1 MRPRDRGC
9 FTERLLKDLI
19 SAETAIERSAGHLVC
34 DGEIADLEYA
44 VLASDDPAIFSRGGD
59 LLTFVTLAGSRNQG
73 ALQEYAELCVQNVYR
88 RHNLY
93 NQLPVT
99 TVSLI
104 RGVCHGGG
112 FEAALSSRVIV
123 AESDATIAFPEVN
136 HNLFPGMGA
145 YQLIARRTSRAIAKY
160 LMGSGRQISVQELA
174 DLKIIDVIAEPGG
187 GIESV
192 SRFISRHR
200 RHRRGRLGMER
211 IDDYEMPITL
221 DQLRFAANVWV
232 NTMLSLSD
240 RDLAHMMKYVNA
252 QTLRANANEAAST
265 SRGEVDRS
273 VERLLRRVV

>member
-1 MRPRDRGC
+1 MRPRGRGC
-9 FTERLLKDLI
+9 FTRGLLSDLI
-19 SAETAIERSAGHLVC
+19 AAESAIELSGARAASDATF
-34 DGEIADLEYA
+34 ADIEYA
-44 VLASDDPAIFSRGGD
+44 VLASDDPRVFSRGGD
-59 LLTFVTLAGSRNQG
+59 LQHFVKLAAATDTDG
-73 ALQEYAELCVQNVYR
+73 LQEYADLCIQNVYR

-93 NQLPVT
+93 NRLPIT

-123 AESDATIAFPEVN
+123 AEADAVIAFPEVN

-145 YQLIARRTSRAIAKY
+145 YQLISRRTSRATAKY
-160 LMGSGRQISVQELA
+160 LMGSGRQIPVAELA
-174 DLKIIDVIAEPGG
+174 ALKIVDVVAEPGS

-192 SRFISRHR
+192 TRFIARHR

-221 DQLRFAANVWV
+221 EQLRFAAKVWIE
-232 NTMLSLSD
+232 TMLGLSE
-240 RDLAHMMKYVNA
+240 RDLAHMTKYVNA
-252 QTLRANANEAAST
+252 QELKNTTERAVS
-265 SRGEVDRS
+265 SSEVDRS